1 MLLPILVGRARAL
14 EIVIGVDDI
23 DAITAEKY
31 GCKLLLYFL
40 MGVAFIMRIV

>member
-14 EIVIGVDDI
+14 EIVIGADDI

-31 GCKLLLYFL
+31 GCKLLS
-40 MGVAFIMRIV
+40 ISQ